1 MAKPFGEGKLAMR
14 PIEEQLAIIRS
25 GAVEILPEGELEKKL
40 ARAIAE
46 NRPLRV
52 KQGFDPT
59 APDIHLGHTVGL
71 RKLKQFQDLGHQVV
85 LIVGDY
91 TGMVGDPSGRSATR
105 PQLTAEDVRR
115 NAETYQTQFFKIL
128 DRTRTEVRW
137 NGEWFAKM
145 AFTDVM
151 HLASQM
157 TVARMLE
164 RDDFEKRYRAGEPI
178 SIHEMF
184 YPLMQAYDSVAMT
197 ADIEIGGN
205 EQKFNLLTGRQIQEH
220 YGVAPQV
227 VLTLPILIGTDG
239 KARMSKSTGNYI
251 GVDDPPGEMFG
262 KTMSIP
268 DEQIVP
274 YFKLV
279 ADVPLERIAAVTRE
293 LEAGANPRDLKMD
306 LGEIL
311 VRMYHG
317 ADAAREARDGFVRL
331 FSQGQAPA
339 EIASFPV
346 RTTADVMRLAEIV
359 YAAEGASS
367 IGDAKRKIKQG
378 GVRIGDTRQTDPLAE
393 VSTAEPFV
401 LNVGKRFYKRIE
413 FIRE

>member
-128 DRTRTEVRW
+128 DRSRTEVRW

-151 HLASQM
+151 HLASRM

-164 RDDFEKRYRAGEPI
+164 RDDFDKRYRAGEPI

-279 ADVPLERIAAVTRE
+279 ADVPLERIAAVARE

>member
-279 ADVPLERIAAVTRE
+279 ADVPLERVAAVTRE
-293 LEAGANPRDLKMD
+293 LEAGANPRDLKME